1 MDSFEDRLRKIVDD
15 PELFNGQKK
24 IAVLKAMAE
33 EKCYMT
39 PKRVRKLGE
48 EVALAKFEK
57 CKKRKIGD
65 LWGSFFMQ
73 KQPVQVEGLIVQIKN
88 GEVKIEKEEK
98 SV

>member
-15 PELFNGQKK
+15 PELFSGQKK
-24 IAVLKAMAE
+24 VAVLKAMAE

-39 PKRVRKLGE
+39 PKRARKLGE
-48 EVALAKFEK
+48 EAALAKFEK

-73 KQPVQVEGLIVQIKN
+73 KEPVSVSGVTVQIKD
-88 GEVKIEKEEK
+88 GELKIEKEK
-98 SV
+98 DV